1 MCVRREVSRQWGAG
15 VDITPVV
22 VLAEVPG
29 EGVLRA

>member
-22 VLAEVPG
+22 ALAQVPG
-29 EGVLRA
+29 EGALRA